1 MFNVYEFFNRINE
14 VKPESRLDV
23 GQPDIPVRVEIIEE
37 TIESLRRGETG
48 YTNTGGIRELR
59 EKIAEVEGVSA
70 DKVIIAPG
78 AKILI
83 AAEIASARRVAVVS
97 PHWNAY
103 SLIAHQFGKEV
114 EVIRT
119 TIEEKWTPG
128 VEDIKADLLIIN
140 YPNNPTGRVL
150 SAKELRGILEAA
162 EEKGVKVLSDEVYAE
177 LSFTRFTPARELCEN
192 VVTVKSFSKLYSMT
206 GFRLGYAI
214 GERDEIRRIQR
225 FIESTVTC
233 VPPFV
238 QKAGIKALELR
249 EELSR
254 EVRKIYLERARMA
267 SKVLGGFDFVEPEGA
282 FYIFLRTPQDGMAFA
297 ERLLSKG
304 VAVFPGI
311 AFGDYPNFIRI
322 SLSGRGLERG
332 LRIIREE
339 LECALESRATEGWE
353 GSSRGV
359 SVEGSR

>member
-1 MFNVYEFFNRINE
+1 MFNAYEFFNRING
-14 VKPESRLDV
+14 VNPEARLDA
-23 GQPDIPVRVEIIEE
+23 GQPDIPVREDIIEE

-48 YTNTGGIRELR
+48 YTSTEGMAELR
-59 EKIAEVEGVSA
+59 ERIAEIEGVSA
-70 DKVIIAPG
+70 DEVIVGPG

-83 AAEIASARRVAVVS
+83 AAEIAAAKRVAVIS

-103 SLIAHQFGKEV
+103 SLISRQFGKEV
-114 EVIRT
+114 NVIKT
-119 TIEEKWTPG
+119 SLEDGWTPR
-128 VEDIKADLLIIN
+128 VEEIDAELLILN

-150 SAKELRGILEAA
+150 AESELRSILEAA
-162 EEKGVKVLSDEVYAE
+162 EERGIKVLSDEVYAE
-177 LSFTRFTPARELCEN
+177 LSFKQFTPARELYDN

-214 GERDEIRRIQR
+214 SERDEIRRIQR

-233 VPPFV
+233 VPPFI
-238 QKAGIKALELR
+238 QRAGLKALELR
-249 EELSR
+249 EELSKEVR
-254 EVRKIYLERARMA
+254 EVYRRRVRMA
-267 SKVLGGFDFVEPEGA
+267 LKILRGLDFLEPEGG
-282 FYIFLRTPQDGMAFA
+282 FYIFLRVPMDSVIFA
-297 ERLLSKG
+297 ERLLSRG
-304 VAVFPGI
+304 VAVFPGV

-332 LRIIREE
+332 LRVIREE

-359 SVEGSR
+359 SAEGLR